1 METSCSG
8 ISRTDLKKHKNFCS
22 VKLAFLRVYIY
33 IYIIYLIYKYIYLG
47 TSHEMLALAY
57 ASCAAPCEQAKLLS
71 CAFFD

>member
-33 IYIIYLIYKYIYLG
+33 IYLG